1 MKSIFRTLLA
11 VVAAVSVMSATSMA
25 SAQSGG
31 RGGWMTQGAEILPMG
46 KHAFE
51 ARVGWPSTNLGVHI
65 PVMSK
70 LEVTPFLTMDYL
82 GYAVRY
88 WVGTFG
94 DTFGVQLKGNLW
106 QGTFGDT
113 FGVQLKGN
121 LWQGT
126 FGDTFGVQLKGN
138 LWQQGQHAISL
149 GADLGIAM
157 NYIGV
162 FDAAFQI
169 GGPELKYSYRW
180 NNPRI
185 AVIAGFRMPIRV
197 WFRAACADIPMLFNA
212 GFEYNVIPNL
222 NIHARLEFGP
232 YVLATAAG
240 AIADGSVGFQFGI
253 SYLW

>member
-82 GYAVRY
+82 GYAVRN
-88 WVGTFG
+88 WV
-94 DTFGVQLKGNLW
+94 
-106 QGTFGDT
+106 
-113 FGVQLKGN
+113 
-121 LWQGT
+121 GT

-197 WFRAACADIPMLFNA
+197 WFRAACADIPRLFNA

>member
-31 RGGWMTQGAEILPMG
+31 GGGWMTQGAEILPAG

-51 ARVGWPSTNLGVHI
+51 ARVGWPSTDLGVHI

-82 GYAVRY
+82 GYTVRN

-106 QGTFGDT
+106 Q
-113 FGVQLKGN
+113 
-121 LWQGT
+121 QGP
-126 FGDTFGVQLKGN
+126 
-138 LWQQGQHAISL
+138 HAISL

-157 NYIGV
+157 RYTSG

-197 WFRAACADIPMLFNA
+197 WFRAECADIPMLFNA

-222 NIHARLEFGP
+222 NIHANLEFGP

-240 AIADGSVGFQFGI
+240 AFADGSVGFQFGI

>member
-82 GYAVRY
+82 GYAVRN
-88 WVGTFG
+88 WV
-94 DTFGVQLKGNLW
+94 
-106 QGTFGDT
+106 
-113 FGVQLKGN
+113 
-121 LWQGT
+121 GT

-197 WFRAACADIPMLFNA
+197 WFRAECADIPMLFNA

-222 NIHARLEFGP
+222 NIHANLEFGP

-240 AIADGSVGFQFGI
+240 AFADGSVGFQFGI

>member
-31 RGGWMTQGAEILPMG
+31 GGGWMTQGAEILPAG
-46 KHAFE
+46 KYAFE
-51 ARVGWPSTNLGVHI
+51 ARVGWPSTDLGVHI

-82 GYAVRY
+82 GYTVRN

-106 QGTFGDT
+106 Q
-113 FGVQLKGN
+113 
-121 LWQGT
+121 QGP
-126 FGDTFGVQLKGN
+126 
-138 LWQQGQHAISL
+138 HAISL

-157 NYIGV
+157 RYTFG

-185 AVIAGFRMPIRV
+185 AVIAGFRKLIRV
-197 WFRAACADIPMLFNA
+197 WFRAECADIPMLFNA

-222 NIHARLEFGP
+222 NIHANLEFGP

-240 AIADGSVGFQFGI
+240 AFADGSVGFQFGI

>member
-1 MKSIFRTLLA
+1 
-11 VVAAVSVMSATSMA
+11 AVSVMSATSMA

-82 GYAVRY
+82 GYAVRN
-88 WVGTFG
+88 WV
-94 DTFGVQLKGNLW
+94 
-106 QGTFGDT
+106 
-113 FGVQLKGN
+113 
-121 LWQGT
+121 GT

-197 WFRAACADIPMLFNA
+197 WFRAECADIPMLFNA

-222 NIHARLEFGP
+222 NIHANLEFGP

>member
-82 GYAVRY
+82 GYAVRN

-106 QGTFGDT
+106 Q
-113 FGVQLKGN
+113 
-121 LWQGT
+121 QGP
-126 FGDTFGVQLKGN
+126 
-138 LWQQGQHAISL
+138 HAISL

-157 NYIGV
+157 RYTFG

-197 WFRAACADIPMLFNA
+197 WFRAECADIPMLFNA

-222 NIHARLEFGP
+222 NIHANLEFGP

-240 AIADGSVGFQFGI
+240 AFADGSVGFQFGI

>member
-31 RGGWMTQGAEILPMG
+31 GGGWMTQGAEILPAG
-46 KHAFE
+46 KYAFE
-51 ARVGWPSTNLGVHI
+51 ARVGWPSTDLGVHI

-82 GYAVRY
+82 GYTVRN

-106 QGTFGDT
+106 Q
-113 FGVQLKGN
+113 
-121 LWQGT
+121 QGP
-126 FGDTFGVQLKGN
+126 
-138 LWQQGQHAISL
+138 HAISL

-157 NYIGV
+157 RYTFG

-197 WFRAACADIPMLFNA
+197 WFRAECADIPMLFNA

-222 NIHARLEFGP
+222 NIHANLEFGP

-240 AIADGSVGFQFGI
+240 AFADGSVGFQFGI